1 MMRTIKQRI
10 YWLGLLPLALLSVAL
25 IAFNGAARIDEA
37 QGELRNAQKLTAELL
52 RNPAIEALVVG
63 NDLAF
68 EQTTNELLNA
78 SSSVACISLADA
90 THHVISQRGN
100 CDHARNEIDS
110 FAITTPATG
119 LSDFDAGA
127 NTARVGELTILM
139 NDAGLLEKRRQIG
152 IQLVFSLLLV
162 AAVLGITGR
171 LLRARLVE
179 PVQSISAAMAALSD
193 GNYDT
198 RVPVDGKDELAN
210 LGRSINE
217 TVGKVAAYT
226 RELERRRSEADR
238 ALQEAD
244 DIALARDALVHSL
257 TEDLDAPL
265 RLMHAELTSAALANT
280 DPALKG
286 RIKEALT
293 LLQGARANFTDLMEI
308 AISRRLQPKPHDDLA
323 EIISDLERDVRQFSQ
338 SVNIP
343 VSFTV
348 TQHHR
353 NDGSASKLLIDIDSV
368 RLRKAIFYVTRA
380 LARNCDGQGIYID
393 SQVILT
399 SANQLHV
406 AFTLRAFYDPVRERS
421 ILAESGNL
429 GAEQFGQVPPAMLG
443 WTDRE
448 IRVIDYLLRSAG
460 IVPTFA
466 ISQSRCVS
474 VYLETTCNLGS
485 ESGGRGSGQGRLAR
499 PVIALV
505 VSDDLSLTR
514 LTTRGDLSNIEF
526 KVISYPR
533 VHASLGIVASNDI
546 LLIDI
551 SKDVADAL
559 ALLEHLAAEGVA
571 VPNLVAIC
579 PPGRVS
585 DSLSTR
591 LFELGFTGIIQKPV
605 QYSRLVEV
613 IEATL
618 AQLPRSSSV
627 HSPNS
632 NS

>member
-37 QGELRNAQKLTAELL
+37 QGELRNAQKLMAELL

-78 SSSVACISLADA
+78 SSSVACIILADA
-90 THHVISQRGN
+90 THRAITQRGN
-100 CDHARNEIDS
+100 CDRARDQMDS
-110 FAITTPATG
+110 FAITTPAAG
-119 LSDFDAGA
+119 LSDFEVGP
-127 NTARVGELTILM
+127 TATTVGELTILM
-139 NDAGLLEKRRQIG
+139 NDAGLLKKRRQIA
-152 IQLVFSLLLV
+152 IQLVLSLVLV

-171 LLRARLVE
+171 LLRVRLVE
-179 PVQSISAAMAALSD
+179 PVQSIGAAMVALSD

-198 RVPVDGKDELAN
+198 RVPADGKDELAH

-217 TVGKVAAYT
+217 TIGKIAAYT

-238 ALQEAD
+238 SLQEAD
-244 DIALARDALVHSL
+244 DTALARDALVHSL
-257 TEDLDAPL
+257 TEDLDGPL

-280 DPALKG
+280 DPALKA

-308 AISRRLQPKPHDDLA
+308 ATSRRLQPKPHDDLA
-323 EIISDLERDVRQFSQ
+323 ELLSDLERDVRLFSQ

-348 TQHHR
+348 TQYPR
-353 NDGSASKLLIDIDSV
+353 NDASTSTLLVDIDGV
-368 RLRKAIFYVTRA
+368 RLRKAIVYVARA
-380 LARNCDGQGIYID
+380 VARNCDGQGIYID
-393 SQVILT
+393 SQFILT
-399 SANQLHV
+399 SANQLHI
-406 AFTLRAFYDPVRERS
+406 AFTLRAFYDPARDRS
-421 ILAESGNL
+421 ILTESGNL

-448 IRVIDYLLRSAG
+448 KRVIDYLLRSAS
-460 IVPTFA
+460 IVPTFT

-474 VYLETTCNLGS
+474 VYLETTCSLGS
-485 ESGGRGSGQGRLAR
+485 ERGGRDGGQARLAR
-499 PVIALV
+499 PVLALV
-505 VSDDLSLTR
+505 VSNDLSLTR

-526 KVISYPR
+526 KVLSYPR

-551 SKDVADAL
+551 SNDVADAFT
-559 ALLEHLAAEGVA
+559 LLEHLATEGVA
-571 VPNLVAIC
+571 APNLVAIC

-591 LFELGFTGIIQKPV
+591 LFELGFTGIIQKPI

-618 AQLPRSSSV
+618 AQLPGSSSAT
-627 HSPNS
+627 
-632 NS
+632 